1 MVLMCTNIYYIL
13 AFNQLCIIKLSDG
26 TVWLRQLQLGC
37 GVIRSVFVLAVH
49 FHSQIKKVKHCVYN
63 MCSELS
69 YDSKHKCDV

>member
-1 MVLMCTNIYYIL
+1 MAV
-13 AFNQLCIIKLSDG
+13 
-26 TVWLRQLQLGC
+26 RQLQLGC